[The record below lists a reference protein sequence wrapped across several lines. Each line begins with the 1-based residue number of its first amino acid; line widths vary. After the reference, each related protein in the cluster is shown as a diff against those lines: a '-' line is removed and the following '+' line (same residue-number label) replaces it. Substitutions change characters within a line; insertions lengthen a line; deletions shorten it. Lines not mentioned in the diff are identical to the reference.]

1 MSNLNKL
8 FEALKGIKS
17 LPTEVVPEFEKATSE
32 DDEDTI
38 YMDGFIINEDEDGF
52 FSVMDE
58 TNAVEDFAGTGQQII
73 EFFKGVYDAYVENYD
88 EKKGNEF
95 YNKGFQLTESTAG
108 DSEGEE
114 EEGEEEDND

>member
-17 LPTEVVPEFEKATSE
+17 LPTEVVPEFEKATSG

-38 YMDGFIINEDEDGF
+38 YLDGFIINEDEDGF

-58 TNAVEDFAGTGQQII
+58 TNAVDDFAGTGQQIV
-73 EFFKGVYDAYVENYD
+73 EFFKGVYDAYLENYD
-88 EKKGNEF
+88 EKKSNEF
-95 YNKGFQLTESTAG
+95 YDKGFQLTEATAG
-108 DSEGEE
+108 GSEDDSED
-114 EEGEEEDND
+114 DND